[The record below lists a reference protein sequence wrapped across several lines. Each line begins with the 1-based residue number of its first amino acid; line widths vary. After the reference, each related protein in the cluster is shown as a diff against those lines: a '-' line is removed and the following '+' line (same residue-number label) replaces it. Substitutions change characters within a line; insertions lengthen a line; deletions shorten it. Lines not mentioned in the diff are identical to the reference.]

1 MRKKKEQGHS
11 ASSERWLVSYADLIT
26 LLLIFFVV
34 MYALSNIDAKKFE
47 SMAISMANAM
57 GGGQSVLPNP
67 GVAIPPGV
75 SNPDAAATEANDL
88 ERLRA
93 QLQEYIDQQ
102 GLSGNVTVRLEERG
116 IVVSFQDVALFPL
129 GSAEIAPEARV
140 FIDQIGEILMVT
152 TQFIRVEGHTDDL
165 PISTR
170 DFPSNWELSTA
181 RANSVVQALIR
192 DLGFPQQRLSVT
204 GYGEFRPQAP
214 NTTMENRQQ
223 NRRVDIVVLRS
234 RYETAEPGSVV
245 TAPFDIESALP
256 KIVE

>member
-1 MRKKKEQGHS
+1 LRKKKEQGHG
-11 ASSERWLVSYADLIT
+11 ASSERWLISYADLIT

-34 MYALSNIDAKKFE
+34 MYALSSIDAKKFE

-67 GVAIPPGV
+67 GASIPPGT
-75 SNPDAAATEANDL
+75 SNPETSEANDL

-93 QLQEYIDQQ
+93 QLQEYVDEN

-129 GSAEIAPEARV
+129 GSAELTATARV
-140 FIDQIGEILMVT
+140 FIDQIGLILMGT

-165 PISTR
+165 PINTR
-170 DFPSNWELSTA
+170 EFPSNWELSSA
-181 RANSVVQALIR
+181 RANSVVQAMIR
-192 DLGFPQQRLSVT
+192 DLDFPQHRLSVT
-204 GYGEFRPQAP
+204 GYGEFRPQVP
-214 NTTMENRQQ
+214 NDSMENRQQ

-234 RYETAEPGSVV
+234 RYETAEPGVIV
-245 TAPFDIESALP
+245 LPPFEEVPLIN
-256 KIVE
+256 INW